1 MTTQIFDSIII
12 LSFDERKVAK
22 KKKKIMTNKN
32 TIKIWDTYVDNIG
45 ISKLIETNNK
55 SKYLIRY
62 LDEVIRALVLI
73 LPKIS
78 GYVKTFK
85 EIIN

>member
-12 LSFDERKVAK
+12 LSFDERKVATK
-22 KKKKIMTNKN
+22 KKFTTKKN

-62 LDEVIRALVLI
+62 LDEVIRALVLM

-85 EIIN
+85 E

>member
-22 KKKKIMTNKN
+22 KKIMTKKN

-78 GYVKTFK
+78 EYVKTFK
-85 EIIN
+85 E

>member
-1 MTTQIFDSIII
+1 MT
-12 LSFDERKVAK
+12 K
-22 KKKKIMTNKN
+22 KN
-32 TIKIWDTYVDNIG
+32 TIKIWDSYVDNIG

-62 LDEVIRALVLI
+62 LDEVIRASVLM

-78 GYVKTFK
+78 GYV
-85 EIIN
+85 

>member
-1 MTTQIFDSIII
+1 MKEKQQ
-12 LSFDERKVAK
+12 K
-22 KKKKIMTNKN
+22 KKFMTKKN

-62 LDEVIRALVLI
+62 LDEVIRALVLM

-85 EIIN
+85 E

>member
-12 LSFDERKVAK
+12 LSFDERKVAT
-22 KKKKIMTNKN
+22 KKKIMTKKN

-78 GYVKTFK
+78 EYVKTFK
-85 EIIN
+85 E